1 MLFTKFLQ
9 TCICFSS
16 PLKKDS
22 LKSTLNS
29 APVIE
34 SGENQEQVVTH
45 SLVLSIQETIH
56 NPTQILESRLPE
68 DRLEV
73 ALLRE
78 GRHYRQRRF
87 CCFTN

>member
-1 MLFTKFLQ
+1 MYLLF
-9 TCICFSS
+9 S

-29 APVIE
+29 AAVIE
-34 SGENQEQVVTH
+34 TGENQEQVVIH

-56 NPTQILESRLPE
+56 NPTQILELHLPE
-68 DRLEV
+68 DGLEV

>member
-1 MLFTKFLQ
+1 MYLLV
-9 TCICFSS
+9 S

-29 APVIE
+29 ATVIE
-34 SGENQEQVVTH
+34 TGENQEQVVTH

-68 DRLEV
+68 DGLEV

-78 GRHYRQRRF
+78 GRHYRLRRF